1 VNEASRRSQIRAAV
15 EAGRQTEL
23 EKAVEQAAARQHQA
37 APGPGNEKSAA
48 EVRDPDL
55 GQGPL
60 THKDPVLNKN
70 VTEVIEK
77 AVSGAI
83 AAAAEWHVPYT
94 GLPDTVIDAVERS
107 GFGQYPFSRT
117 NFEVGL
123 RMAIED
129 AKEHVQKAGQTLH
142 VAEVKEKV
150 ERFRSRMEDAR
161 YPAQRD
167 ERGLGP
173 RQQEGGARD
182 GRSPVPVR
190 HESEVRRRDRPLE
203 AEHDADAVFRLADL
217 EDSSMARCCFGHDV
231 PEVRNYQVM
240 QKAVQERP
248 GKRPAQP
255 SKVLDKGQACP
266 EHLELAGTAKYG
278 RRQDERLAAAQ
289 RFRETSAKNDHT
301 AAVEKSFELDKP
313 AGNSYDHASRISQ
326 TVRQPRQRDDR
337 DNIERG
343 FGRHR

>member
-1 VNEASRRSQIRAAV
+1 MNEASRRSQIRAAV
-15 EAGRQTEL
+15 EAGKQTEL
-23 EKAVEQAAARQHQA
+23 ENAVEQAAARQHQA
-37 APGPGNEKSAA
+37 APRPGNEKSAA
-48 EVRDPDL
+48 QVRDPDL

-60 THKDPVLNKN
+60 THEDPALNKD
-70 VTEVIEK
+70 VTEVIAK
-77 AVSGAI
+77 AASGGI
-83 AAAAEWHVPYT
+83 AAAAERHVPYT
-94 GLPDTVIDAVERS
+94 ELPSKVIDAAERS
-107 GFGQYPFSRT
+107 GFDQYPFSRT
-117 NFEVGL
+117 NLEVGL
-123 RMAIED
+123 RMAKEA
-129 AKEHVQKAGQTLH
+129 AKERVQKAGQTLH

-167 ERGLGP
+167 ERDLGP

-203 AEHDADAVFRLADL
+203 AEHDADAVFRMADRK
-217 EDSSMARCCFGHDV
+217 DSSMARCCFGHDA
-231 PEVRNYQVM
+231 PEVRDYQVM

-248 GKRPAQP
+248 GERPAQL

-266 EHLELAGTAKYG
+266 EHLELAGIAKYG
-278 RRQDERLAAAQ
+278 RRQEDRLAAAQ
-289 RFRETSAKNDHT
+289 RFRETSAQNDHT

-326 TVRQPRQRDDR
+326 TVHRPRQRDDR

-343 FGRHR
+343 LGRDL